1 MLWYSVSTLLLLP
14 LGLLPQKQQVFTVAI
29 YIHIF
34 INNMQLINGVFN
46 IFPTI
51 YTLLT
56 LLYTSGGEQNG
67 QYASSANSLH
77 ATAAHHSLAD
87 SVFPSASHVFP
98 RVRLRGAVHVSPA
111 LLKRLHTSRPS
122 HDGDMSVFL
131 KARIHGVVAIYRL
144 AAVQNVR
151 HLKMNSKTHST

>member
-1 MLWYSVSTLLLLP
+1 MLIYQNNQSCVPLWYSVNTLLLLP
-14 LGLLPQKQQVFTVAI
+14 LGLLPRTQQVFTVAL

-56 LLYTSGGEQNG
+56 QLYTSGGEQNG
-67 QYASSANSLH
+67 QYAFSANSLL

-87 SVFPSASHVFP
+87 LLFLLPRTFSQSLET
-98 RVRLRGAVHVSPA
+98 RVRLQGAVHVSPTLVNVCT
-111 LLKRLHTSRPS
+111 LLGPHT
-122 HDGDMSVFL
+122 MVTCLCFL
-131 KARIHGVVAIYRL
+131 KPR
-144 AAVQNVR
+144 
-151 HLKMNSKTHST
+151 STGSL